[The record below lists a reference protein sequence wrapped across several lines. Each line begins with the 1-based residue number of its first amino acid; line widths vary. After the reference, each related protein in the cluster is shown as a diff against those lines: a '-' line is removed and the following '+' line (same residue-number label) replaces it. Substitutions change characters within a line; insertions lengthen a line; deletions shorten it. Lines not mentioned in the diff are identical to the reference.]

1 MARTSAERRKPR
13 LIVMGPVP
21 PPIHG
26 VAVSIQLALENDLL
40 RERFAVEHIDTTDRR
55 PLSTMQ
61 RWDVRNVTLGLKN
74 LGQLVRRLRGPAGT
88 VYLPISAY
96 WGAFLRDSLFIHAA
110 TLARWRVAVHIGNTW
125 FREFYDDRGTL
136 GRWWIRFTFRRIAT
150 VAIRGERVRPGLSG
164 IVPADRLRVVRI
176 GTPDFD
182 RLPVTRQPGRVLFL
196 GNFLRGKGIVE
207 AVEAALIVLARDPGA
222 EVLFAGAWHDASLE
236 NELRA
241 RAAPAGER
249 IRFLP
254 PVSGE
259 EKEELLQSAAV
270 LMFPARE
277 NEGHSRVLMEALC
290 RGMPIVTTVQA
301 NYNLGLRDAEDAFV
315 LEAADPERVAER
327 VLALL
332 ADEGLRARLGAAA
345 RARYESEF
353 TQELADQGLADWLTG
368 ATG

>member
-1 MARTSAERRKPR
+1 
-13 LIVMGPVP
+13 MGPVP

-61 RWDVRNVTLGLKN
+61 RWDVRNVTLGLGN
-74 LGQLVRRLRGPAGT
+74 LGQLVRRLRGPRGI

-110 TLARWRVAVHIGNTW
+110 ALARWKVAVHIGNTW
-125 FREFYDDRGTL
+125 FREFYDDL
-136 GRWWIRFTFRRIAT
+136 GPFARWWLRFTFRRIST
-150 VAIRGERVRPGLSG
+150 VAIRGERVRPGLDG
-164 IVPADRLRVVRI
+164 IVAPDRLRVVRI
-176 GTPDFD
+176 GTPDFE
-182 RLPVTRQPGRVLFL
+182 RLPVAGHPGRVLFL
-196 GNFLRGKGIVE
+196 GNFLKGKGIVE
-207 AVEAALIVLARDPGA
+207 AVEAARIVLQRDPGA
-222 EVLFAGAWHDASLE
+222 EVLFAGAWHDMSLE
-236 NELRA
+236 RELRA
-241 RAAPAGER
+241 GAAPAGDR

-254 PVSGE
+254 PVSGK

-290 RGMPIVTTVQA
+290 RGIPIVTTAPA
-301 NYNLGLRDAEDAFV
+301 NYNIGLTDGDGAFV
-315 LEAADPERVAER
+315 LETPDPGQVAER
-327 VLALL
+327 VLQLL
-332 ADEGLRARLGAAA
+332 ADETLRERMGAAA

-353 TQELADQGLADWLTG
+353 TQALADQRLADWLTG
-368 ATG
+368 VTP